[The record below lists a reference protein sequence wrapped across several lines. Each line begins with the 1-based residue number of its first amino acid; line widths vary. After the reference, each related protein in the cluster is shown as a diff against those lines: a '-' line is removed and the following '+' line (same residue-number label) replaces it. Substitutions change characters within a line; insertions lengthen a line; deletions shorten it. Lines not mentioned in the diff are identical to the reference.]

1 MDGEGAD
8 GDGVGVWGVIL
19 GQCPVSRSLFP
30 TTEIY
35 IKLTQN
41 QSLENLNV
49 IKFKYRYN
57 NIYIKS
63 KQIIYIVCISRYKFY

>member
-1 MDGEGAD
+1 MGGEGAD

-30 TTEIY
+30 TTEVY

-41 QSLENLNV
+41 QSLENRNV
-49 IKFKYRYN
+49 MKYKNRQYMYLSLRKKF
-57 NIYIKS
+57 
-63 KQIIYIVCISRYKFY
+63 

>member
-1 MDGEGAD
+1 MGGEGAD

-30 TTEIY
+30 TTEVY

-41 QSLENLNV
+41 QSLENRKV
-49 IKFKYRYN
+49 IK
-57 NIYIKS
+57 
-63 KQIIYIVCISRYKFY
+63 YKNRQNMYLSLRKKF

>member
-1 MDGEGAD
+1 MGGEGAD

-30 TTEIY
+30 TTEVY

-49 IKFKYRYN
+49 IKFKNRQ
-57 NIYIKS
+57 IYIS
-63 KQIIYIVCISRYKFY
+63 HWEFFFLICILKFYRMS

>member
-1 MDGEGAD
+1 MGGEGAD

-30 TTEIY
+30 TTEVY

-49 IKFKYRYN
+49 IK
-57 NIYIKS
+57 I
-63 KQIIYIVCISRYKFY
+63 

>member
-1 MDGEGAD
+1 MSGEGAD

-30 TTEIY
+30 TTEVY

-49 IKFKYRYN
+49 IKFKYRQNMYLSLGIFFFN
-57 NIYIKS
+57 LHS
-63 KQIIYIVCISRYKFY
+63 QVL

>member
-1 MDGEGAD
+1 MGGEGAD

-30 TTEIY
+30 TTEVY

-49 IKFKYRYN
+49 IKFKYRQNMYLSLG
-57 NIYIKS
+57 IFFL
-63 KQIIYIVCISRYKFY
+63 KFAFSSFIE

>member
-1 MDGEGAD
+1 MGGEGAD

-30 TTEIY
+30 TTEVY

-49 IKFKYRYN
+49 IKFKYRQN
-57 NIYIKS
+57 MCLSLGIFFF
-63 KQIIYIVCISRYKFY
+63 KFAFSSFIE